1 MGKIIIDFD
10 IKNSNVEF
18 YINNIKVEDIFSMFL
33 HRDLTNSYK
42 YTMEIISDEGRTII
56 KNGNV
61 ESDKN
66 NRVFIEKF
74 LSYFEGSKNE

>member
-74 LSYFEGSKNE
+74 LSYFEGNKNE